1 MVFNRELEIS
11 ALEERALQGDIP
23 RTPDDFEKLVRSSPN
38 SSFVWIKYMACL
50 LDLAD
55 VDKAR
60 AVAER
65 SGCSPNIN
73 SNIVQNNL
81 CDRK

>member
-1 MVFNRELEIS
+1 MLMVFYRELEIS
-11 ALEERALQGDIP
+11 ALEERTLQGDIP

-38 SSFVWIKYMACL
+38 SSFVWIKYMAFL

-55 VDKAR
+55 VEKAR

-65 SGCSPNIN
+65 YVCSPKHKFNVIR
-73 SNIVQNNL
+73 NNL
-81 CDRK
+81 S